1 MTNIYNK
8 IIKKLNTYL
17 KMDKKL
23 IRLTESDLHKIIN
36 ESVKKVIK
44 ESVYDEAEQK
54 ADKIA
59 NFIGYDEAFRIL
71 ANLVCMDDPRKLL
84 EYTSK
89 MEKMYYADGIV

>member
-1 MTNIYNK
+1 MN
-8 IIKKLNTYL
+8 
-17 KMDKKL
+17 KKL

>member
-71 ANLVCMDDPRKLL
+71 ANMVCMDDPRKLL